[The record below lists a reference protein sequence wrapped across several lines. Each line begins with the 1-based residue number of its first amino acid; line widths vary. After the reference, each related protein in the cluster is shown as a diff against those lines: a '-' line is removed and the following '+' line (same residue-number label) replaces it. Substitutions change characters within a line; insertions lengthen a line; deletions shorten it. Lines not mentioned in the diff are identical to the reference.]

1 MPRTLRGSLRGS
13 VLLCF
18 LLAAAFGLFAATPNA
33 GQTGQLASAAAASQ
47 ATPIAIHS
55 ATVNLAYTNIS
66 MPFGPNGV
74 DLVTQGKGPLQ
85 RSGAPWR
92 VQHSVRNLQ
101 SRRPRY
107 PWVCYLCHLP
117 SFLNG

>member
-47 ATPIAIHS
+47 ATPISLHS
-55 ATVNLAYTNIS
+55 ATENLAETYIS

-74 DLVTQGKGPLQ
+74 DHVTRGKGRMQ
-85 RSGAPWR
+85 GSGAPWR
-92 VQHSVRNLQ
+92 VQHSGRNLQ
-101 SRRPRY
+101 SRSPRY